1 MTAKQRLDLPHALYY
16 VELKSN
22 GQRTLFPERSLFAEF
37 IQLLSRLKHDT
48 DSTVLGYCLLQGS
61 VHLVLEAG
69 EQGIQSTAQ
78 TLEQQYTQIY
88 NDFHDRHGSV
98 FHKYTPCV
106 LLEPRRY
113 LAPVIKQI
121 HELPVQKGLV
131 ANSAIYPWSSHSGY
145 AGSQAL
151 PWLDT
156 ARLLNQLSQ
165 QRAKKN
171 RRYELFMRAVSQ
183 STLELAQGNHPSYRA
198 LASSDYI
205 DKLLATDSEA
215 HSPLIPTLEWL
226 QEQVCAE
233 FQLNPN
239 SLKLWRRHRLN
250 REIKAIIVLLAQAFG
265 TATLTDCTTALH
277 EPAELLENGVRTL
290 QAKRQLY
297 LYELEQRLRQRLAQQ
312 ADTMPHILQ
321 AAGEVQA
328 ALNEDTETLDP
339 SPREDTT
346 EVIPLT
352 PSETLKPNDST
363 LDTQGHQAIE
373 SSLQVSA

>member
-1 MTAKQRLDLPHALYY
+1 MTAKQRLDLPNALYY

-37 IQLLSRLKHDT
+37 VQLLSQLKQDT

-69 EQGIQSTAQ
+69 EQGIQPTAQ
-78 TLEQQYTQIY
+78 ALEQQYTNIY

-106 LLEPRRY
+106 LLEPRHY
-113 LAPVIKQI
+113 LASVIKQI
-121 HELPVQKGLV
+121 HELPVQQGLV
-131 ANSAIYPWSSHSGY
+131 ANPAIYPWSSHNGY

-151 PWLDT
+151 PWLHT

-171 RRYELFMRAVSQ
+171 RRYELFMQAASQ
-183 STLELAQGNHPSYRA
+183 NTLELAQGNHPTYRA
-198 LASSDYI
+198 LASDDYI
-205 DKLLATDSEA
+205 NKLLAIDSDP

-239 SLKLWRRHRLN
+239 SLKLWRRHRFN
-250 REIKAIIVLLAQAFG
+250 REIKAIIVVLAQAFG
-265 TATLTDCTTALH
+265 TATLAECTTALD

-290 QAKRQLY
+290 HAKRELY
-297 LYELEQRLRQRLAQQ
+297 VYELEQRLRQRLTQQ
-312 ADTMPHILQ
+312 ADTKPHILRL
-321 AAGEVQA
+321 AGEA
-328 ALNEDTETLDP
+328 KADANEGTETLDP
-339 SPREDTT
+339 VAL
-346 EVIPLT
+346 EVIPEVVPLA
-352 PSETLKPNDST
+352 PSEALQSSDST
-363 LDTQGHQAIE
+363 LVAQEHQAIVN
-373 SSLQVSA
+373 SLQASA